1 MKRKWL
7 FQAIG
12 IIIFA
17 FILWKLDLRAAWDI
31 LSGTRVWLL
40 GVALLLT
47 VPFVLIKAH
56 RWRYLLGMQGI
67 RYNIKD
73 CNYAYLAGMYLG
85 LVTPGRVGDFVKVVY
100 LKRDRSVPM
109 SIGVTSVIMDRL
121 CDLLLLVAVACAGG
135 LAFTLSG
142 NIMAVI
148 AGFGLVVVAIVLIF
162 LNGTVRRLVLGN
174 LFKLV
179 LPKKAKD
186 GAEVRIESF
195 YAGVDHFKSVRL
207 VVPMA
212 LTVVAY
218 VIFFAQCDLIA
229 RAANIPIG
237 YMNVAY
243 CISVANLVSLLPI
256 SISGIGTRDAAMI
269 SMFVVLNLPKE
280 SAVVF
285 SMLFLIISN
294 VSSGAIGAVAWL
306 KKPVDLKL

>member
-17 FILWKLDLRAAWDI
+17 FILWKLDLRAAWEI

-40 GVALLLT
+40 GVALVLT

-56 RWRYLLGMQGI
+56 RWRFLLGMQGI
-67 RYNIKD
+67 RYDVKD
-73 CNYAYLAGMYLG
+73 CTYAYLAGMYLG

-109 SIGVTSVIMDRL
+109 SKGVTSVIVDRL

-148 AGFGLVVVAIVLIF
+148 VGFGLVIVAILLIF
-162 LNGTVRRLVLGN
+162 LNEPVRNLVLGN

-195 YAGVDHFKSVRL
+195 YQGVDHFKSVRL
-207 VVPMA
+207 VVPIA
-212 LTVVAY
+212 LTVLAY
-218 VIFFAQCDLIA
+218 AIFFLQCYLIT

-237 YMNVAY
+237 YMNAAY

-256 SISGIGTRDAAMI
+256 SVSGIGTRDATLI
-269 SMFVVLNLPKE
+269 SMFSVLNLPKE

-294 VSSGAIGAVAWL
+294 VSSGAIGAVAWF